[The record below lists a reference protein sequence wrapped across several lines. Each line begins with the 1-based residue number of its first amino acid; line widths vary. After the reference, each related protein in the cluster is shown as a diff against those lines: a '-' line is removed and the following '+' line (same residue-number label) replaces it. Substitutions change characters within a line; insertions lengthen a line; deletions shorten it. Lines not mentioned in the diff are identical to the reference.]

1 MMHHKAYKYRIYPT
15 QEQEVLF
22 RKIIGS
28 TRFVFNYFLA
38 RWNEVYAETGKG
50 LSYSDCA
57 TQLPILKQTYPWLK
71 EVDSIALQSAARH
84 LSDAFD
90 RFFKKQN
97 QEPRFKGKR
106 NPAQSYTTRYVNGNI
121 SIHGNLLQLPKV
133 GLVQF
138 ANSREVQGRILSATV
153 RLAPSGKWFVTL
165 VCEVSMELLPINER
179 TLGIDLGIKSLAVTT
194 DGEVIQNPKIF
205 SKSEHQLAKWQ
216 RRMARRK
223 KGGRNWQKAKN
234 KVARIHERIQCM
246 RQDHLHKLT
255 TKWIRE
261 NQTICLETLAIASML
276 KNEKLAKHISDA
288 AWGELARQLRYKAKW
303 YGRSL
308 KEAPIF
314 APTSQTCHMCGVVQ
328 PAVKNL
334 AVRTWTCL
342 SCGTVH
348 DRDHN
353 AAHNIKTMAI

>member
-1 MMHHKAYKYRIYPT
+1 MLYHKAYKYRIYPT

-22 RKIIGS
+22 RQTIGS
-28 TRFVFNYFLA
+28 ARFVFNHFLI
-38 RWNEVYAETGKG
+38 RWNEAYASTGKG
-50 LSYSDCA
+50 LSYNACT
-57 TQLPILKQTYPWLK
+57 TQLPALKQTYPWLK
-71 EVDSIALQSAARH
+71 DVDSIALQSAVRH

-97 QEPRFKGKR
+97 DKPCFKCKR
-106 NPAQSYTTRYVNGNI
+106 NPVQSYTTRYVNGNI
-121 SIHGNLLQLPKV
+121 AIHGHALQLPKAGFV
-133 GLVQF
+133 KL
-138 ANSREVQGRILSATV
+138 AKSREIEGRILSATV

-165 VCEVSMELLPINER
+165 ACEVEIAPLHANDRS
-179 TLGIDLGIKSLAVTT
+179 LGIDVGLKSLAVTS
-194 DGEVIQNPKIF
+194 DGEVVQNPKIYA
-205 SKSEHQLAKWQ
+205 KYEQQLAKWQ
-216 RRMARRK
+216 RRMARRT
-223 KGGRNWQKAKN
+223 KGGRNWQKARQ
-234 KVARIHERIQCM
+234 KVACIHERIHCT

-255 TKWIRE
+255 TKWIRD
-261 NQTICLETLAIASML
+261 NQTICLETLAIVSML
-276 KNEKLAKHISDA
+276 KNEKLAKLISDA

-303 YGRSL
+303 YGRGL

-314 APTSQTCHMCGVVQ
+314 APTSQTCHVCGAVC

-342 SCGTVH
+342 SCGTLH